1 MRLLT
6 ITTALFLGFGVPT
19 IAEAQGAPR
28 AVEQV
33 QGWEAVGR
41 LTMADRAMCTGA
53 LIAPD
58 MVLTAAHCVF
68 DPQNGRRVKP
78 RKIVFEA
85 GLRNGAARA
94 VRKVDEVIVHPEYRH
109 NTRGPNDAAVD
120 LALVRLKAPIFE
132 PGITPFA
139 TDARPSTGDELG
151 VISYTYVQRTTPLWQ
166 HPCDVL
172 ARQGDVLV
180 MNCDVEFGASGSP
193 VFAVQGGAQP
203 RLVSVIS
210 SKAAMGN
217 QRVSVG
223 TIVDRALRVLL
234 SRAG

>member
-6 ITTALFLGFGVPT
+6 ITTALFLGLGTPT
-19 IAEAQGAPR
+19 PAEAQAAPR

-33 QGWEAVGR
+33 PGWEAVGR

-58 MVLTAAHCVF
+58 IVLTAAHCVF
-68 DPQNGRRVKP
+68 DPHNGRRVKP

-85 GLRNGAARA
+85 GLRGSTAEAT
-94 VRKVDEVIVHPEYRH
+94 RKVAEVIVHPEYRH
-109 NTRGPNDAAVD
+109 NKRGPNDAAVD
-120 LALVRLKAPIFE
+120 LALVRLKAPIND
-132 PGITPFA
+132 PRIRPFS
-139 TDARPSTGDELG
+139 TDVRPSTGDELG
-151 VISYTYVQRTTPLWQ
+151 VISYTLVRRSTPMWQ

-172 ARQGDVLV
+172 AREGDVLV
-180 MNCDVEFGASGSP
+180 MNCEVEFGASGSP

-217 QRVSVG
+217 QPVSVG

-234 SRAG
+234 RRAG

>member
-6 ITTALFLGFGVPT
+6 ITTALFLGLGIPT
-19 IAEAQGAPR
+19 TAVAQSAPG

-41 LTMADRAMCTGA
+41 LTMANRAMCTGA

-68 DPQNGRRVKP
+68 DPNNGRRVKP
-78 RKIVFEA
+78 RKIVFQA
-85 GLRNGAARA
+85 GLRNGTARA
-94 VRKVDEVIVHPEYRH
+94 TRKVDEVIVHPDYRH
-109 NTRGPNDAAVD
+109 NKRGPNDAAVD
-120 LALVRLKAPIFE
+120 LALVRLKTPIYE
-132 PGITPFA
+132 PGITPFS
-139 TDARPSTGDELG
+139 TDVRPSTGDELG
-151 VISYTYVQRTTPLWQ
+151 VISYTLLQRTTPLWQ

-172 ARQGDVLV
+172 AREGDVLV
-180 MNCDVEFGASGSP
+180 MNCEVEFGASGAP
-193 VFAVQGGAQP
+193 VFAVQSGAQP

-217 QRVSVG
+217 RRVSVG
-223 TIVDRALRVLL
+223 TIVERALQVLL

>member
-1 MRLLT
+1 MPGSEIGAFSRTRARSTAASFGPRLLCRYSGCT
-6 ITTALFLGFGVPT
+6 ITSST
-19 IAEAQGAPR
+19 
-28 AVEQV
+28 
-33 QGWEAVGR
+33 
-41 LTMADRAMCTGA
+41 
-53 LIAPD
+53 
-58 MVLTAAHCVF
+58 
-68 DPQNGRRVKP
+68 
-78 RKIVFEA
+78 
-85 GLRNGAARA
+85 LRNGSARA

-109 NTRGPNDAAVD
+109 SKRGPNDAAVD
-120 LALVRLKAPIFE
+120 LALVRLTSPIYE

-151 VISYTYVQRTTPLWQ
+151 VISYTYVERTTPLWQ

-172 ARQGDVLV
+172 AREGDVLV
-180 MNCDVEFGASGSP
+180 MNCEVEFGASGAP